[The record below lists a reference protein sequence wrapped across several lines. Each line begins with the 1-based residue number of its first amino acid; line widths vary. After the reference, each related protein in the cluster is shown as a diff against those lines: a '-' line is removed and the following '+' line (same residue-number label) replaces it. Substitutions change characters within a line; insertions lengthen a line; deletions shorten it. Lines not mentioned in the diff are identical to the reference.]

1 MNTVINFAFLVL
13 LKVKPDNIKTACCIV
28 YKKFSDKLFF
38 VSIFF
43 VILQNI
49 LNIQMKK
56 LTFFLLLLP
65 NLLFA
70 QKFTVSDR
78 QQIKLLQVINAIENL
93 YVDTVN
99 NQQLIESVI
108 VGMLEKLDP
117 HSNFITAKDVKMAN
131 EPLEGSFEGVGIQF
145 QMMRDTLLV
154 VQTISNCPAEKVGI
168 VAGDKIIYVD
178 TTNIAGV
185 RIETSKIMKLLRGKR
200 GTKVNVKVVRAGI
213 PEPLEFVITRDKI
226 PIYSIEAAYEIAPKV
241 GYIKI
246 NNFSATTMDE
256 YHKAFNELKERGI
269 NQLIID
275 LKGNG
280 GGRMDAA
287 EELSD
292 EFLSAN
298 KIIVYMQGE
307 NLPRQDKKSTSVGDF
322 EKGDLVILVDEYS
335 ASASEIVAGAL
346 QDWDRA
352 VIVGRR
358 TFGKG
363 LVQRPLRL
371 VDGSEVRL
379 TVARYYTPSGR
390 NIQKP
395 YGGGKEKYYKE
406 LQERVQH
413 GELQHSD
420 SINFPDSLKYK
431 TLVRKRTIY
440 GGGGIMPD
448 VFVPFDTTKYTDYYG
463 KIMARGVFSQ
473 TVMEY
478 LETQKN
484 IIKNQFVTFDNYNA
498 NYSVSE
504 TLLEKMIENATKQK
518 IEFNEEQ
525 FNKSK
530 DLIMLRV
537 KAYIARNI
545 WEDGDYYKVINTQDE
560 VILKALEVL
569 KNYKSYLK

>member
-1 MNTVINFAFLVL
+1 
-13 LKVKPDNIKTACCIV
+13 
-28 YKKFSDKLFF
+28 
-38 VSIFF
+38 
-43 VILQNI
+43 
-49 LNIQMKK
+49 MKK
-56 LTFFLLLLP
+56 LIFFLLLLP

-70 QKFTVSDR
+70 QKVSVSDE
-78 QQIKLLQVINAIENL
+78 QQVKLLQVINAIQNL

-99 NQQLIESVI
+99 RQKLVESAI
-108 VGMLEKLDP
+108 VEMLEKLDP
-117 HSNFITAKDVKMAN
+117 HSTFITAKDVKMAN
-131 EPLEGSFEGVGIQF
+131 EPLQGSFEGVGIQF

-168 VAGDKIIYVD
+168 VAGDRIIYVD
-178 TTNIAGV
+178 TVNIAGV
-185 RIETSKIMKLLRGKR
+185 KIESNRIMKLLRGNR
-200 GTKVNVKVVRAGI
+200 GTKVKVKVVRSGS

-226 PIYSIEAAYEIAPKV
+226 PLYSVDASYEIAPGV

-246 NNFSATTMDE
+246 NNFSVTTMSE
-256 YHKAFNELKERGI
+256 YQKAFTELKAKGI
-269 NQLIID
+269 KQLIID

-280 GGRMDAA
+280 GGRMDVAQ
-287 EELSD
+287 ELSD
-292 EFLSAN
+292 EFLPAN
-298 KIIVYMQGE
+298 KLIVYMQGE
-307 NLPRQDKKSTSVGDF
+307 NQPKQESKSTSIGGF
-322 EKGDLVILVDEYS
+322 EKGDLVVLVDEYS

-363 LVQRPLRL
+363 LVQRPLPL
-371 VDGSEVRL
+371 IDGSELRL

-406 LQERVQH
+406 LIERFKH
-413 GELQHSD
+413 GELQHPD

-448 VFVPFDTTKYTDYYG
+448 VFVPFDTTKYTDYHR
-463 KIMARGVFSQ
+463 KIIAKGVFNQ

-478 LETQKN
+478 LENQKN
-484 IIKNQFVTFDNYNA
+484 VIKNGFVTFDNYNV
-498 NYSVSE
+498 NYSVPE
-504 TLLEKMIENATKQK
+504 TLLEKMVENATKEK

-525 FNKSK
+525 FEKSK
-530 DLIMLRV
+530 DLIALDI
-537 KAYIARNI
+537 KAYIARSI
-545 WEDGDYYKVINTQDE
+545 WEEGSYYKVINTKDE
-560 VILKALEVL
+560 IIQKALEVL